1 MHWKD
6 GSIGFCMCFKC
17 RSCSIVQVSRLVG
30 EKTAVDNRD
39 IYILQLPRH
48 IHTTTSCK
56 MPAKPPIYKSEQLEK
71 YLQRIHYGDS
81 TDPDPEHSR
90 LSQLQQHVQKE
101 PLNAVAEL
109 QRRHL
114 CSIPWGNSALHY
126 SQHHSISVHP
136 ESIFE
141 KLVVSS
147 RDGYCMETTNLLYG
161 MLQSLGLQVYPSAG
175 RVSNQVSTGN
185 NDGSYQQVYV
195 LFYFYFYV
203 VVSKIL
209 TSCRSHMVLII
220 TINGEKYMVWI
231 HDLQ

>member
-1 MHWKD
+1 MHCKD

-17 RSCSIVQVSRLVG
+17 RSCSIVQVNRLVG

-101 PLNAVAEL
+101 PLNASRNCNVAICARSHGAI
-109 QRRHL
+109 QRCTTRSTTASR
-114 CSIPWGNSALHY
+114 CIRSR
-126 SQHHSISVHP
+126 
-136 ESIFE
+136 
-141 KLVVSS
+141 SS
-147 RDGYCMETTNLLYG
+147 R
-161 MLQSLGLQVYPSAG
+161 S
-175 RVSNQVSTGN
+175 
-185 NDGSYQQVYV
+185 
-195 LFYFYFYV
+195 
-203 VVSKIL
+203 
-209 TSCRSHMVLII
+209 
-220 TINGEKYMVWI
+220 
-231 HDLQ
+231 